1 MPTPP
6 LDADDAARA
15 QTACANRL
23 LAHVEA
29 TEDGPDVC
37 TLFPAD
43 PDDPLTEWL
52 SAEEG
57 SYVALSAMR

>member
-6 LDADDAARA
+6 PDADDAARTHA
-15 QTACANRL
+15 TCATGL

-29 TEDGPDVC
+29 TEDGPDAC

-52 SAEEG
+52 SA
-57 SYVALSAMR
+57 

>member
-6 LDADDAARA
+6 LDADDAARTNA
-15 QTACANRL
+15 ACAADL

-43 PDDPLTEWL
+43 PDDPLAEWL

-57 SYVALSAMR
+57 SYVALAAMR